1 MLSTEVSVIQWRV
14 PRRYPL
20 SKTIFLASVFSAALA
35 GAAFAQGATGGG
47 GSGGGG
53 GAVVESPQ
61 PGQSTTPA
69 GTSANTP
76 GMATPSA
83 KVAKHAQRST
93 KPANKAVPKKSPT
106 TGFNEPPPNGVRP
119 VAAGGVSS
127 NGSK

>member
-1 MLSTEVSVIQWRV
+1 M
-14 PRRYPL
+14 
-20 SKTIFLASVFSAALA
+20 SKTIFLASVFGAALA
-35 GAAFAQGATGGG
+35 GAVFAQGATGGG

-69 GTSANTP
+69 GMSANTP

-83 KVAKHAQRST
+83 TVANHAQRTT
-93 KPANKAVPKKSPT
+93 KPANSAGAKKGST
-106 TGFNEPPPNGVRP
+106 TSYNEPPPNRVRP
-119 VAAGGVSS
+119 VAAGVSS

>member
-1 MLSTEVSVIQWRV
+1 M
-14 PRRYPL
+14 
-20 SKTIFLASVFSAALA
+20 SKTVSLASVFSAALA
-35 GAAFAQGATGGG
+35 GAAFAQGTTGGG

-61 PGQSTTPA
+61 PGQLTTPA

-83 KVAKHAQRST
+83 KVANHAKSTT
-93 KPANKAVPKKSPT
+93 KPVHNAAPKKPT

-119 VAAGGVSS
+119 VAAGG
-127 NGSK
+127 G